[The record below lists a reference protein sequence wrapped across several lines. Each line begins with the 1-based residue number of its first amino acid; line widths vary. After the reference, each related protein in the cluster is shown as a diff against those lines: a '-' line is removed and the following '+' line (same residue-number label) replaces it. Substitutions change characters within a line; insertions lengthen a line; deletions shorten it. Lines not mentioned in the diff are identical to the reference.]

1 MHSTWQ
7 SVAEQTGIFA
17 GKGGFDVAVGEHTQ
31 LNGAVISSTA
41 TADKNRLDTG
51 TLGFGNI
58 ENHAE
63 YEVEHQSAGMSTGG
77 SVGAQFAGNMA
88 NSMLAGLNGS
98 GSADSTTKAAV
109 SEGTIVIR
117 DKEKQKQDVAGLSRD
132 VANANPGLDVIFD
145 KEKEQNRLKAA
156 QLIGEI
162 GAQAGDIARTQGE
175 IIATRAA
182 NEKMSEASQA
192 DRDRA
197 LAGLKAKD
205 PTKQYSADD
214 VSKQVY
220 SNFYNQAFADSGFGT
235 GGKVQQAISAVT
247 AAVQGLSG
255 GNVAQAI
262 SGASA
267 PYLAEKI
274 HELTTDANG
283 KVNVQA
289 NLMAHA
295 VLGAVTSYAA
305 GNAALAGASGAV
317 MGEYIAQQLYPGV
330 KRSDL
335 SEEQRQTISALGT
348 LAAGLAG
355 GVVGDSTADVVAGA
369 QAGKNAVENNALSV
383 QENQS
388 RVQEMSQCQGNKACE
403 GAVTEKYKQVS
414 AAQQKRVVECKGA
427 QDCVDKANEVGRLQ
441 ADYANRTSELLEKA
455 RADGGLSAAQ
465 QNELSILQVTMIQ
478 LEADRNA
485 AIHNALMSGDSP
497 EAKQLAI
504 NSLAQVAGTSA
515 AGIAAGI
522 GKIKP
527 GTQPG
532 NRIEQIL
539 SPEKNWESARNKALD
554 IVGNLGA
561 DSKPVIGRLEVSA
574 GNGKVIGRQSS
585 DGKVGWRVDYD
596 PDKGTH
602 INIWDYSQGKGP
614 GKAVKQVIPFE
625 GNEKAF
631 ETILKQLNR

>member
-1 MHSTWQ
+1 
-7 SVAEQTGIFA
+7 
-17 GKGGFDVAVGEHTQ
+17 
-31 LNGAVISSTA
+31 
-41 TADKNRLDTG
+41 
-51 TLGFGNI
+51 
-58 ENHAE
+58 
-63 YEVEHQSAGMSTGG
+63 
-77 SVGAQFAGNMA
+77 MA
-88 NSMLAGLNGS
+88 P
-98 GSADSTTKAAV
+98 
-109 SEGTIVIR
+109 
-117 DKEKQKQDVAGLSRD
+117 
-132 VANANPGLDVIFD
+132 NA
-145 KEKEQNRLKAA
+145 
-156 QLIGEI
+156 
-162 GAQAGDIARTQGE
+162 
-175 IIATRAA
+175 
-182 NEKMSEASQA
+182 
-192 DRDRA
+192 
-197 LAGLKAKD
+197 
-205 PTKQYSADD
+205 
-214 VSKQVY
+214 
-220 SNFYNQAFADSGFGT
+220 
-235 GGKVQQAISAVT
+235 
-247 AAVQGLSG
+247 
-255 GNVAQAI
+255 
-262 SGASA
+262 
-267 PYLAEKI
+267 
-274 HELTTDANG
+274 
-283 KVNVQA
+283 
-289 NLMAHA
+289 MAHA
-295 VLGAVTSYAA
+295 VWGKVSAHMSGGNGAA
-305 GNAALAGASGAV
+305 GTFSGELATRYIAEKYWGADTPEKIAALGQ
-317 MGEYIAQQLYPGV
+317 EDREQL
-330 KRSDL
+330 SL
-335 SEEQRQTISALGT
+335 LGT

-355 GVVGDSTADVVAGA
+355 GMAGNSSA
-369 QAGKNAVENNALSV
+369 AATTGAIAGKNAVENNALSV

-465 QNELSILQVTMIQ
+465 QNELSILQVTTIQ

>member
-1 MHSTWQ
+1 M
-7 SVAEQTGIFA
+7 
-17 GKGGFDVAVGEHTQ
+17 
-31 LNGAVISSTA
+31 
-41 TADKNRLDTG
+41 
-51 TLGFGNI
+51 
-58 ENHAE
+58 
-63 YEVEHQSAGMSTGG
+63 
-77 SVGAQFAGNMA
+77 
-88 NSMLAGLNGS
+88 
-98 GSADSTTKAAV
+98 
-109 SEGTIVIR
+109 
-117 DKEKQKQDVAGLSRD
+117 
-132 VANANPGLDVIFD
+132 
-145 KEKEQNRLKAA
+145 
-156 QLIGEI
+156 
-162 GAQAGDIARTQGE
+162 
-175 IIATRAA
+175 
-182 NEKMSEASQA
+182 
-192 DRDRA
+192 
-197 LAGLKAKD
+197 
-205 PTKQYSADD
+205 
-214 VSKQVY
+214 
-220 SNFYNQAFADSGFGT
+220 
-235 GGKVQQAISAVT
+235 
-247 AAVQGLSG
+247 
-255 GNVAQAI
+255 
-262 SGASA
+262 
-267 PYLAEKI
+267 
-274 HELTTDANG
+274 
-283 KVNVQA
+283 
-289 NLMAHA
+289 
-295 VLGAVTSYAA
+295 
-305 GNAALAGASGAV
+305 
-317 MGEYIAQQLYPGV
+317 
-330 KRSDL
+330 
-335 SEEQRQTISALGT
+335 
-348 LAAGLAG
+348 
-355 GVVGDSTADVVAGA
+355 
-369 QAGKNAVENNALSV
+369 ENNALSV

-414 AAQQKRVVECKGA
+414 AAQQKRVVECTGA
-427 QDCVDKANEVGRLQ
+427 QGCVDKANEVGRLQ

-455 RADGGLSAAQ
+455 RADGGLSAAE
-465 QNELSILQVTMIQ
+465 QNELSILQVTTIQ

-497 EAKQLAI
+497 EAKQLVI
-504 NSLAQVAGTSA
+504 NSLAQVVGTSA